1 MVKKATSEKKMT
13 KKRVSFSLE
22 APGAER
28 VTIAG
33 DFNEWDPAG
42 HSLKKDRKGLWKTSI
57 SLLPGTYQY
66 RFLVDGT
73 WQNDPACTEC
83 TENPYGTL
91 NCVRR
96 VE

>member
-1 MVKKATSEKKMT
+1 MVKAAGKEKKPKM
-13 KKRVSFSLE
+13 KEVSFSLE

-28 VTIAG
+28 VAIAG
-33 DFNEWDPAG
+33 DFNDWDPA
-42 HSLKKDRKGLWKTSI
+42 SQVLKKDKKGVWKTSI
-57 SLLPGTYQY
+57 RLLPGTYQY

-83 TENPYGTL
+83 TENPHGTL